1 MERTLRQENSKN
13 EQRMIEEKRNEIDS
27 IETKFRWEIFKASV
41 SSYE

>member
-27 IETKFRWEIFKASV
+27 IETKFR
-41 SSYE
+41 